1 MERLYNVN
9 QAADALGIK
18 VRTIRQ
24 WIHTGKLKAGKYPVS
39 NRWFVSES
47 EIRRL
52 RNEQRS
58 GELEHSDD
66 NKD

>member
-1 MERLYNVN
+1 MEKLYNVN

-24 WIHTGKLKAGKYPVS
+24 WIHTGKIKAGKYPVS
-39 NRWFVSES
+39 NRWYIAES

-52 RNEQRS
+52 RDEQQS
-58 GELEHSDD
+58 GE
-66 NKD
+66 

>member
-9 QAADALGIK
+9 QAAEALGIK

-24 WIHTGKLKAGKYPVS
+24 WIHTGKIKAGKYPVS
-39 NRWFVSES
+39 NRWYIAES

-52 RNEQRS
+52 RDEQQS
-58 GELEHSDD
+58 GE
-66 NKD
+66 